1 MITLGIET
9 SCDETAVALIETG
22 ASDDKATSP
31 VTCRILAESIFSQID
46 IHAAYGG
53 VFPVMAKREHARRL
67 VPLLSHIISEAK
79 SRATI
84 STESIA
90 PEIISPDVFNKKI
103 ETIRSILAEKE
114 PELLTTLLAS
124 SLVKEK
130 PLVDRIAVTRGPGL
144 EPALWVGINF
154 ARALSVLW
162 DIPVIPTNHMEG
174 HIVGSLLPA
183 KEAATIAKVTSSG
196 SLRPIA
202 FPAIALLISGGHTE
216 LVEIPSLGTYHIIGS
231 TRDDAVGEAY
241 DKVARMMNLPYPGG
255 PLIGALAE
263 KARIRLDNGSG
274 AIGKNPIT
282 FPRPMLHSPDLHFS
296 FSGLKTSVLYFIE
309 KAKAAEK
316 TASTTT
322 ASEALTSETMENIAL
337 AFEDAVTEVLITKT
351 AKALDAR
358 EAHTLVVGGGVIA
371 NSHIRAALETLARER
386 GIPILLPPPG
396 ISGDNAV
403 MIALAGALSTATPIT
418 PEQIRTSPKA
428 LVAEGNLVL

>member
-22 ASDDKATSP
+22 ANHS
-31 VTCRILAESIFSQID
+31 CRVLAESIFSQID

-53 VFPVMAKREHARRL
+53 VFPIMAKREHARRL
-67 VPLLSHIISEAK
+67 VPLLSHIIAEASK
-79 SRATI
+79 TAALATVPI
-84 STESIA
+84 T
-90 PEIISPDVFNKKI
+90 PDVFNKKV

-114 PELLTTLLAS
+114 PELLTVLLAS

-130 PLVDRIAVTRGPGL
+130 PLIDRIAVTRGPGL

-174 HIVGSLLPA
+174 HIVGSLLSTRTALPVGINA
-183 KEAATIAKVTSSG
+183 PTVPLT
-196 SLRPIA
+196 PII

-216 LVEIPSLGTYHIIGS
+216 LVEVPALGTHHIIGS

-255 PLIGALAE
+255 PQIGALAE
-263 KARIRLDNGSG
+263 KGRARFSKTAIDT
-274 AIGKNPIT
+274 IGKNPIT

-296 FSGLKTSVLYFIE
+296 FSGLKTSVLYHIE
-309 KAKAAEK
+309 KIKAVGE
-316 TASTTT
+316 S
-322 ASEALTSETMENIAL
+322 LTQETIENIAL

-351 AKALDAR
+351 GKALDTH
-358 EAHTLVVGGGVIA
+358 EAHTLIVGGGVIA
-371 NSHIRAALETLARER
+371 NSHIRSSLETLARER
-386 GIPILLPPPG
+386 GIAILLPPPG

-403 MIALAGALSTATPIT
+403 MIALAGALSSTTPLTPAEIEKSTTAI
-418 PEQIRTSPKA
+418 
-428 LVAEGNLVL
+428 VAEGNLVL